1 MRHINPFLVI
11 PALLFTWFF
20 QAQQVLPVKKEQV
33 LEQVME
39 KNRKLNITKQ
49 EFLAAKADYHQTN
62 AVFLPN
68 ISVSHTAMTTT
79 NPLMAF
85 GFKLNQESI
94 VQSDFNPD
102 LLNNPDRVNNFA
114 TKIEVEQPLLN
125 FDAIT
130 QRSAAKKK
138 MQATE
143 LQSLRTE
150 DAIKMEVEKAYMQLQ
165 LAYKAVDVLE
175 NALKAARENL
185 KLAENSFKQGYL
197 QKSDVLAVRVRV
209 GEVENK
215 LQYAKSNV
223 NNASDYLS
231 FLMDGKQGILLKPT
245 DTLSITTLP
254 EEAPELSENR
264 ADIQAMYLA
273 VQAREKMH
281 LSDKLSFLPRLNA
294 FGSYELYDNDLFQGS
309 ANGYIAGV
317 SLSWDILKGTKRF
330 GEMAKSK
337 AEAEKSRLEYE
348 QYVDQSKMEIARA
361 KRALK
366 DAENQ
371 LNLTSLALEQS
382 RESLRIRRNRFEQG
396 LEKTTELLMSESM
409 VSQKELEFYQT
420 VYEYNYALEYLKFLR
435 KS

>member
-1 MRHINPFLVI
+1 MKHIKRYLVI
-11 PALLFTWFF
+11 PALLLSWLF
-20 QAQQVLPVKKEQV
+20 QAQEVIPVKKEQI
-33 LEQVME
+33 LDQVME
-39 KNRKLNITKQ
+39 KNRKLKITKQ
-49 EFLAAKADYHQTN
+49 EFLAAKADYRQTN

-94 VQSDFNPD
+94 SQSDFDPA
-102 LLNNPDRVNNFA
+102 LLNNPDRVDNFA

-125 FDAIT
+125 FDAFA
-130 QRSAAKKK
+130 QRGAAKKK
-138 MQATE
+138 MEAKE

-150 DAIKMEVEKAYMQLQ
+150 DAIQLEVEKAYMQLQ

-175 NALKAARENL
+175 NALKAAQENL

-209 GEVENK
+209 GDVENK

-223 NNASDYLS
+223 SNASDYLS
-231 FLMDGKQGILLKPT
+231 FLMDSKQGVLLKPADSLT
-245 DTLSITTLP
+245 VNSLP
-254 EEAPELSENR
+254 EASPELSENR
-264 ADIQAMYLA
+264 ADIKAMDLA

-281 LSDKLSFLPRLNA
+281 RSDKLSFLPKLNA
-294 FGSYELYDNDLFQGS
+294 FGSYELYDNNLFQGS

-330 GEMAKSK
+330 GQLDKSK

-348 QYVDQSKMEIARA
+348 QYVDQSKMEIAKAERS
-361 KRALK
+361 LK
-366 DAENQ
+366 DAENK
-371 LNLTSLALEQS
+371 LNLTRLALEQS

-396 LEKTTELLMSESM
+396 LEKTTELLMSEST
-409 VSQKELEFYQT
+409 VAQKELEYYQT
-420 VYEYNYALEYLKFLR
+420 IYEYNYALEYLKFLS
-435 KS
+435 KG